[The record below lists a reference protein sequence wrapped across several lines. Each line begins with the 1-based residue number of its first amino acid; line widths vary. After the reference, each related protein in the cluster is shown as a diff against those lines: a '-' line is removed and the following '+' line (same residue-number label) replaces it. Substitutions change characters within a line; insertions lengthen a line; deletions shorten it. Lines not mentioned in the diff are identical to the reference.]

1 MQELIGTTINHY
13 QIERH
18 LTRGGMSEIYLALDT
33 QTQTTVAI
41 KLVHSSNIDY
51 CKRFKHEVKTVSS
64 LQHDHIL
71 PAFSYGDYKDWCYMV
86 TPYVEYGTLNRK
98 LADGPLSFEE
108 AGNILEQLSSALQ
121 YAHDQGVV
129 HRDIKPTNI
138 LLQDGEH
145 VYLADFGLVKRVGDN
160 NGFTVTGYL
169 IGTPEYMAP
178 ELAEEPA
185 SAKSDQYALGILL
198 YQMLTGHVPFTAKT
212 PLGVYLKQV
221 GERPIEPATLNPAIP
236 DSINDVI
243 LRALQKEPRHRY
255 NTVYDFAQAYKKAYD
270 AIQTPLLVHN
280 QQIAEAQ
287 VYQANTQEIQR
298 RRKRNLSHPL
308 LIAVMLIFCFIPLTL
323 GFLISSHSNSTQHP
337 PAQTLLLS
345 GEQNKLIG
353 AVRSTQPTPST
364 KNTTTHTQV
373 HPTPSKTPTHS
384 NQQYSTNQQD
394 SNNDTSEN
402 DNNNTGN
409 KHGKGHGHGHNK

>member
-1 MQELIGTTINHY
+1 MQELIGTTINQY

-51 CKRFKHEVKTVSS
+51 CKRFRHEVKTVSF
-64 LQHDHIL
+64 LKHDHIL
-71 PAFSYGDYKDWCYMV
+71 PAFSYGDYEDWCYMV

-98 LADGPLSFEE
+98 LADGPLSFAE
-108 AGNILEQLSSALQ
+108 AGHILEQLSSALQ
-121 YAHDQGVV
+121 YAHDQGIV

-138 LLQDGEH
+138 LLQDGEY

-160 NGFTVTGYL
+160 SGLTVTGYL

-185 SAKSDQYALGILL
+185 SAKSDQYALGVLL

-212 PLGVYLKQV
+212 PLGIYLKHV
-221 GERPIEPATLNPAIP
+221 GERPIEPSTLNPAIP

-255 NTVYDFAQAYKKAYD
+255 NTVHDFAQAYKKAYES
-270 AIQTPLLVHN
+270 IKTPLPVHEK
-280 QQIAEAQ
+280 QIAGAQ
-287 VYQANTQEIQR
+287 MYQANTQEILR
-298 RRKRNLSHPL
+298 GHKRSRSHSSPL
-308 LIAVMLIFCFIPLTL
+308 LIAAVLIFCLIPLTL
-323 GFLISSHSNSTQHP
+323 GFLISSHNNSTTHP
-337 PAQTLLLS
+337 PVQSLLLS
-345 GEQNKLIG
+345 GEHNKL
-353 AVRSTQPTPST
+353 ASKVRVTQPTPPT
-364 KNTTTHTQV
+364 KNTSTHTQV
-373 HPTPSKTPTHS
+373 QPTPSSATPS
-384 NQQYSTNQQD
+384 YINQHD
-394 SNNDTSEN
+394 SKNDTGEN